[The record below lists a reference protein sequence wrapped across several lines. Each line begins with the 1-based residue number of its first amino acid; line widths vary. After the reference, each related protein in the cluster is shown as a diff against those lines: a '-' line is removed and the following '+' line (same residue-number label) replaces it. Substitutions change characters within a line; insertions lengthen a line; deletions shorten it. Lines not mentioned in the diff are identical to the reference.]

1 MSRAKIEKSPRI
13 VIAGRPNA
21 GKSTLFNRLLRRRK
35 AIVDPTPGVTR
46 DENRAEVVRDGQ
58 RFELVDT
65 GGIEAGVVGEAIA
78 ARVHQRSEAVL
89 RGADVVLYLLDGKAG
104 LSPADSQVARR
115 LRALGLPVVF
125 AVNRSTARTSR
136 PGCDT
141 LELGEGD
148 LPSPRRTGS
157 ASTSS
162 GSGSGRSRGS
172 LLCPPPARRERSRA
186 NGTSPI
192 ERLRKMRRRSGSRSG
207 SGRRF
212 ASRSSAAPTSAS
224 RRC

>member
-125 AVNRSTARTSR
+125 AVNKIDR
-136 PGCDT
+136 PEHQGRMIDF

-148 LPSPRRTGS
+148 LVALSAAHGLGFDELWERIRALAGLPSP
-157 ASTSS
+157 
-162 GSGSGRSRGS
+162 
-172 LLCPPPARRERSRA
+172 
-186 NGTSPI
+186 
-192 ERLRKMRRRSGSRSG
+192 
-207 SGRRF
+207 
-212 ASRSSAAPTSAS
+212 SAAGEAEGEPSELDEPD
-224 RRC
+224 R